1 MQSRSLHN
9 HRLGKFLALPPSERA
24 LFLQAWCLL
33 GWARAAILLRP
44 FKRIVR
50 KLQHHPEAITP
61 LPVAPEQQ
69 ETAQR
74 IGYLVAAAAR
84 YTPWQSLCLAQ
95 VLVAQRLLAARQ
107 IPGQFFLGVRKGEA
121 KDIDGAELAAHA
133 WLSCEDTVVI
143 GEAGHETFAVVSA
156 FSWGGELA

>member
-50 KLQHHPEAITP
+50 KLQHHPEATAP
-61 LPVAPEQQ
+61 LPVAPQQ
-69 ETAQR
+69 LETAQR

-84 YTPWQSLCLAQ
+84 YTPWQSLCLTQ
-95 VLVAQRLLAARQ
+95 VLVTQRLLARKG
-107 IPGQFFLGVRKGEA
+107 IPGQFCLGVMKGEA
-121 KDIDGAELAAHA
+121 PLEGEPEMAAHA
-133 WLSCEDTVVI
+133 WLTCGEVI
-143 GEAGHETFAVVSA
+143 VNGTSGHEVYAVVSA
-156 FSWGGELA
+156 FSWGGTP